1 MILPCSNPNEFCAK
15 TAEKRGIC
23 CVLKFSNL
31 ESAVEK
37 AAFCKEFCFCVRIIR
52 LEDEAVLYSSLPS
65 AEEDFANLGADLKN
79 SGENAARNC
88 HRVCVG
94 KNQEAFEITSVP
106 LSIENQRCALEMIQ
120 PHNRILSMLSGEP
133 AAKDRAGR
141 YVSDT
146 MSNLVFKDT
155 LTGLYNRRYIDE
167 FLPAALNEAYARE
180 QPLSIL
186 FADIDRFKLVN
197 DNYGHLAGDLVLQH
211 VAQLL
216 QKQVRRTDSWV
227 ARYGGDEFI
236 VCLPGVEKAAAQ
248 RIANRL
254 RVAIMSER
262 FVLEGGV
269 ISLTC
274 SFGVQSLEKSDLHL
288 SALMLLQG
296 ADEKLYQ
303 AKHAGRNTVI

>member
-1 MILPCSNPNEFCAK
+1 M
-15 TAEKRGIC
+15 
-23 CVLKFSNL
+23 FSDL

-37 AAFCKEFCFCVRIIR
+37 AAFCKEFCFCVRIVR
-52 LEDEAVLYSSLPS
+52 LEDEAVLYSSLS
-65 AEEDFANLGADLKN
+65 SSEADVEDLGADLKN
-79 SGENAARNC
+79 SEEAARNC

-94 KNQEAFEITSVP
+94 KNQEAFEIISVP
-106 LSIENQRCALEMIQ
+106 LLIENQRCALELIQ
-120 PHNRILSMLSGEP
+120 PHNRIISVLTGEP
-133 AAKDRAGR
+133 ATKDRAGR
-141 YVSDT
+141 YITDT
-146 MSNLVFKDT
+146 MNDLLLKDT

-167 FLPAALNEAYARE
+167 CLPAALNEAYARE

-227 ARYGGDEFI
+227 ARYGGDEFVI
-236 VCLPGVEKAAAQ
+236 CLPGVDQAAAR

-269 ISLTC
+269 VSLTC
-274 SFGVQSLEKSDLHL
+274 SFGVQSMEKSDMHH
-288 SALMLLQG
+288 SAQMLLHG

-303 AKHAGRNTVI
+303 AKRAGRNAVV